1 MLDKLLTKDNL
12 KLVAIILG
20 CLLIVMLISK
30 MVSEHMDNVVSIQHK
45 DDYKPMNPLEDLVKD
60 SINQNSAV
68 INVNVVK
75 PLNNDIEQSYPAVYQ
90 NSKISIT
97 PQPELEK
104 QEYPS
109 IAPIPVKPLGE
120 MLEY

>member
-20 CLLIVMLISK
+20 GLLIVVLIAR

-45 DDYKPMNPLEDLVKD
+45 NDYKPMEPLEDLVEA
-60 SINQNSAV
+60 SINQNAAV
-68 INVNVVK
+68 MNVNVVR
-75 PLNNDIEQSYPAVYQ
+75 PLDDDTERSYPAIYQ

-97 PQPELEK
+97 PQSELIK

-109 IAPIPVKPLGE
+109 IAPVPVKPLGE